1 MKHGLFFKRHL
12 NLKPLGLEGGTGMK
26 IEQKSIDLA
35 ETVRMNILA
44 IFPRSRV
51 RGRRNLTHKKSR
63 NYA

>member
-1 MKHGLFFKRHL
+1 MKR
-12 NLKPLGLEGGTGMK
+12 
-26 IEQKSIDLA
+26 EQKSIDLA

-51 RGRRNLTHKKSR
+51 RGRRNLTNKKSR